1 MGGLIMGKLRKML
14 GVAAGSAALGTAAI
28 IALPATAQ
36 AAPTPCSANADA
48 CIDLSANTSWLM
60 DDNGAVIYGGV
71 PITSGKPGYET
82 PPGSFQ
88 VTYKDIDHWSNAYDA
103 PMPYSVFFTT
113 SGIAFHE
120 GSLTAQSHGC
130 IHLSPEAAK
139 TYYYTLNPGDVVEV
153 VS

>member
-1 MGGLIMGKLRKML
+1 MGKLRKIL
-14 GVAAGSAALGTAAI
+14 GVAAGSAALGTAALV
-28 IALPATAQ
+28 ALPAVATAQ
-36 AAPTPCSANADA
+36 AQAAPGVPCSANADA

-60 DDNGAVIYGGV
+60 NNGAVTYGGV

-82 PPGSFQ
+82 PPGTFQ

-120 GSLTAQSHGC
+120 GSLTDQSHGC
-130 IHLSPEAAK
+130 VHLSPEAAK
-139 TYYYTLNPGDVVEV
+139 TFFYTLQPGDVVEV

>member
-14 GVAAGSAALGTAAI
+14 GVAAGSAALGATAVLAM
-28 IALPATAQ
+28 PATAQ
-36 AAPTPCSANADA
+36 AAPVAPCSANADA

-60 DDNGAVIYGGV
+60 HNGAVTYGGV

-82 PPGSFQ
+82 PPGTFQ
-88 VTYKDIDHWSNAYDA
+88 VTFKNIDHWSKAYDA

-120 GSLTAQSHGC
+120 GSLSQQSHGC

-139 TYYYTLNPGDVVEV
+139 TFFYTLQPGDVVEV

>member
-1 MGGLIMGKLRKML
+1 MGGLVMGKLRKMVGL
-14 GVAAGSAALGTAAI
+14 AASSAALGTAAVL
-28 IALPATAQ
+28 ALPATAQ
-36 AAPTPCSANADA
+36 AAPGVPCSARADA

-60 DDNGAVIYGGV
+60 DNGVVTYGGV

-82 PPGSFQ
+82 PPGTFQ
-88 VTYKDIDHWSNAYDA
+88 VTYKDIDHWSRAYDA

-130 IHLSPEAAK
+130 IHLSPTAARA
-139 TYYYTLNPGDVVEV
+139 YYNALAPGDVVEV

>member
-1 MGGLIMGKLRKML
+1 MGKLRKML
-14 GVAAGSAALGTAAI
+14 GVAAGSAALGTTALL
-28 IALPATAQ
+28 ALPATAQ

-48 CIDLSANTSWLM
+48 CIDLSANTSWLL

-82 PPGSFQ
+82 PPGVFQ

-130 IHLSPEAAK
+130 IHLSLEVAK
-139 TYYYTLNPGDVVEV
+139 TYYYTLQPGDTVEV

>member
-14 GVAAGSAALGTAAI
+14 GVAAGSAALGTTALL
-28 IALPATAQ
+28 ALPATAQ

-82 PPGSFQ
+82 PPGTFQ
-88 VTYKDIDHWSNAYDA
+88 VTYKDIDHWSQAYDA

-120 GSLTAQSHGC
+120 GSLTQQSHGC

>member
-1 MGGLIMGKLRKML
+1 MGKLRKML
-14 GVAAGSAALGTAAI
+14 GVAAGSAALGTT
-28 IALPATAQ
+28 ALLAVPATAQ
-36 AAPTPCSANADA
+36 AAPATPCSANADA

-71 PITSGKPGYET
+71 PITSGMPGYET
-82 PPGSFQ
+82 PPGTFQ
-88 VTYKDIDHWSNAYDA
+88 VTYKDIDHWSSAYDA

-120 GSLTAQSHGC
+120 GSLTQQSHGC

>member
-1 MGGLIMGKLRKML
+1 MGGLIMRKIR
-14 GVAAGSAALGTAAI
+14 VAVASSAIAAAGLL
-28 IALPATAQ
+28 ALPAVAQ
-36 AAPTPCSANADA
+36 AQTAPAPPCSAAAKA

-60 DDNGAVIYGGV
+60 RNGTVTYGGV

-82 PPGSFQ
+82 PPGTFKVQ
-88 VTYKDIDHWSNAYDA
+88 YKDIDHWSQAYDA

-113 SGIAFHE
+113 TGIAFHE

-130 IHLSPEAAK
+130 VHLSPEAARA
-139 TYYYTLNPGDVVEV
+139 YYNALAPGDVVEV

>member
-1 MGGLIMGKLRKML
+1 MGKLRKML
-14 GVAAGSAALGTAAI
+14 GVAAGSAALGTTALL
-28 IALPATAQ
+28 ALPATAQ

-82 PPGSFQ
+82 PPGTFQ
-88 VTYKDIDHWSNAYDA
+88 VTYKDIDHWSRAYDA

-120 GSLTAQSHGC
+120 GSLTQQSHGC